1 METSKDKITAV
12 MDLFVNKLDWESSVL
27 MAFSLEKRLISWATV
42 LEFLVLKGLVKKN
55 CRSAS
60 FCVCPETT
68 FLRRFVHHFDEA
80 SELLKLY
87 PILNRF
93 CFAHCIG

>member
-1 METSKDKITAV
+1 M
-12 MDLFVNKLDWESSVL
+12 L
-27 MAFSLEKRLISWATV
+27 MAFSLEKRLISRATV
-42 LEFLVLKGLVKKN
+42 LEFLVLKCLVKKN
-55 CRSAS
+55 CRSATS
-60 FCVCPETT
+60 FVCPETT

-80 SELLKLY
+80 SELSKLY